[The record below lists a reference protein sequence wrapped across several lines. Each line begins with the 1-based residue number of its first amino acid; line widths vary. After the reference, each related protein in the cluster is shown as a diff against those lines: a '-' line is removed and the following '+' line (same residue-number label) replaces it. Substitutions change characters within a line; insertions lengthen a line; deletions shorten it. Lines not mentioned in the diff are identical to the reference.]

1 MATPGKICEAI
12 MTAIIEAI
20 DDIYPDSDGKPMAET
35 GIHVLTIYWL
45 YGMLRQHFHARDDVY
60 IAANMFLY
68 YVEGQPKKR
77 RSPDVM
83 VCKGV
88 KGRHER
94 RSFKT
99 WVEGVA
105 PSCIIEVTSKK
116 TWREDLQQKKPVYKK
131 LGVREYFL
139 FDPLHDYLPRQ
150 LLGFRLIGNKYKSI
164 KPRLDGS
171 ILSKEL
177 GMHLRPDGTK
187 VALYDSKTGVRLL
200 NPDELLEIN
209 EDNEKQLEEERRRN
223 AELQAELARLKRMRN
238 GHSR

>member
-1 MATPGKICEAI
+1 MATPGKRCEAI
-12 MTAIIEAI
+12 MSAIIEAI

-35 GIHVLTIYWL
+35 GIHVLAIYWL
-45 YGMLRQHFHARDDVY
+45 YGMLRQHFHAREDVY
-60 IAANMFLY
+60 VAANMFLY

-88 KGRHER
+88 RGRHER

-99 WVEGVA
+99 WIEGVA

-116 TWREDLQQKKPVYKK
+116 TWREDLQQKRPVYKK

-150 LLGFRLIGNKYKSI
+150 LIGFRLIGNKYKSI

-177 GMHLRPDGTK
+177 GLHLRPDGTK
-187 VALYDSKTGVRLL
+187 VSLHDSKTGERLL
-200 NPDELLEIN
+200 NPDDWLQMNAEI
-209 EDNEKQLEEERRRN
+209 EDERRRN
-223 AELQAELARLKRMRN
+223 AELKAELTRLKRSRN